1 MTHPKD
7 VPPFLLHADLR
18 GELIRD
24 HERLEQLFCELRAAF
39 DGDAREDAAR
49 LWTDL
54 DRGLSAHLE
63 FEERHVLPAFR
74 AVDSLEVEG
83 LLREHD
89 LIRRRLT
96 ELGIGVDL
104 HAVRAEIV
112 ADFIALL
119 RAHARR
125 EEDLLYRWAERELPL
140 SAQAK
145 FRPAGAGKPPAAP
158 RSALSENAR

>member
-1 MTHPKD
+1 MSHPESAS
-7 VPPFLLHADLR
+7 PLRHAGLR
-18 GELIRD
+18 GQLIRD
-24 HERLEQLFCELRAAF
+24 HERLDRLFEELRAAF
-39 DGDAREDAAR
+39 DADAREDAAR
-49 LWTDL
+49 LWAEL
-54 DRGLSAHLE
+54 DRGLIAHME

-74 AVDSLEVEG
+74 AVDSLEASG

-104 HAVRAEIV
+104 HAVRAEVV

-125 EEDLLYRWAERELPL
+125 EDELLYRWAERELPPAAQ
-140 SAQAK
+140 SA
-145 FRPAGAGKPPAAP
+145 FRPSFAGKPPAAVLP
-158 RSALSENAR
+158 AVPDRG

>member
-1 MTHPKD
+1 
-7 VPPFLLHADLR
+7 LR
-18 GELIRD
+18 GAGLRGQLVRD
-24 HERLEQLFCELRAAF
+24 HERLERLFEDLRAAF
-39 DGDAREDAAR
+39 DADAREDAAR
-49 LWTDL
+49 LWGDL
-54 DRGLSAHLE
+54 DRGLSAHME

-74 AVDSLEVEG
+74 AVDSSEVDG

-119 RAHARR
+119 RAHAHR
-125 EEDLLYRWAERELPL
+125 EDALLYRWAERELPP
-140 SAQAK
+140 STQAK
-145 FRPAGAGKPPAAP
+145 FRPAAEGGAPAP
-158 RSALSENAR
+158 HRSAVSGRG

>member
-1 MTHPKD
+1 
-7 VPPFLLHADLR
+7 LHHAGLR
-18 GELIRD
+18 GQLIRD
-24 HERLEQLFCELRAAF
+24 HERLEKLFEDLRAAF
-39 DGDAREDAAR
+39 EADAREDAAR

-54 DRGLSAHLE
+54 DRGLNAHME

-74 AVDSLEVEG
+74 GVDASEAAH

-96 ELGIGVDL
+96 VLGVGVDL
-104 HAVRAEIV
+104 HVLRAEIV

-125 EEDLLYRWAERELPL
+125 EDALLYRWAERELPPATL
-140 SAQAK
+140 DAFRAAAPAQAV
-145 FRPAGAGKPPAAP
+145 
-158 RSALSENAR
+158 RSSSAVSTHG

>member
-1 MTHPKD
+1 MSHSESA
-7 VPPFLLHADLR
+7 PPLQHAGLR

-24 HERLEQLFCELRAAF
+24 HERLDQLFGDLRSAF
-39 DGDAREDAAR
+39 DADAREDAAR
-49 LWTDL
+49 LWGEL
-54 DRGLSAHLE
+54 DRGLSAHME

-74 AVDSLEVEG
+74 AVDSAEVDG

-104 HAVRAEIV
+104 HVVRAEIV

-119 RAHARR
+119 RAHAQR
-125 EEDLLYRWAERELPL
+125 EDALLYRWAERELPA
-140 SAQAK
+140 STQAK
-145 FRPAGAGKPPAAP
+145 FRPAAAGVPAAQ
-158 RSALSENAR
+158 RSAVSGHG